1 MATETKNY
9 DEALKS
15 LKIDRTD
22 NGGSAPRWAT
32 VWILTGVAVIVGLLV
47 WLALRGN
54 AQTLEVET
62 VRAAAGGAA
71 GAEPGVVLNTTG
83 YIVAHHRIEVTA
95 KVAGKVAWIG
105 VEKGDKV
112 QQGQVVVRLEDQ
124 EYKAQWQQA
133 RGNVTNLEAKLREM
147 ENGSRPEE
155 IAVAK
160 ANVGQA
166 EADLENYRITLER
179 TRGLVSAG
187 VLSKQNLDD
196 AQARYDGQKAKVDSL
211 QKSYELVKLGPRIEQ
226 IDAVRGQLDQARGQ
240 LAYAQTLLDST
251 EIRSPVSGT
260 ILERAV
266 EVGEFV
272 TQSFVGDKG
281 AKGYVVALADL
292 NDLQVE
298 LDINQDDFAKL
309 TARQKGVVTTD
320 AYPDRKY
327 EGFIEEVSPAAD
339 RQKATVQIK
348 VKVVKPDEFLRP
360 EMNARVAFLADP
372 KTATATRGDPSI
384 VLPTAAIRDG
394 KAFIVQDGRVIERA
408 VKVRSTSSK
417 GTEISDGVLAGEEV
431 IVSPPAGLKTGDK
444 VKPKTKTA

>member
-1 MATETKNY
+1 MAIETRNY

-15 LKIDRTD
+15 LKIDRTQ
-22 NGGSAPRWAT
+22 NGRSAPRWAT
-32 VWILTGVAVIVGLLV
+32 VWILSGVAIVLALLA
-47 WLALRGN
+47 WLALHGT
-54 AQTLEVET
+54 AQAIEVET
-62 VRAAAGGAA
+62 VRASVSGSGAA
-71 GAEPGVVLNTTG
+71 PGVVLNATG
-83 YIVAHHRIEVTA
+83 YIVAHHRIEVTS

-112 QQGQVVVRLEDQ
+112 KQSQLVVKLEDQ

-133 RGNVTNLEAKLREM
+133 KGNVANLEAKLREM

-155 IAVAK
+155 IAAAK
-160 ANVGQA
+160 ANVAQS
-166 EADLENYRITLER
+166 EADLANYRTTLER

-187 VLSKQNLDD
+187 VLSAQNLDD
-196 AQARYDGQKAKVDSL
+196 AQARYEAQKARVDSL
-211 QKSYELVKLGPRIEQ
+211 QKNYELVKLGPRIEQ
-226 IDAVRGQLDQARGQ
+226 IDAVRGQLEQARGQ

-251 EIRSPVSGT
+251 EIRAPVSGT

-292 NDLQVE
+292 QDLQVE

-309 TARQKGVVTTD
+309 TPRQKGIVTTD

-327 EGFIEEVSPAAD
+327 DGFIEEISPAAD

-348 VKVVKPDEFLRP
+348 VKVQKPDEFLRP
-360 EMNARVAFLADP
+360 EMNARVAFVADP
-372 KTATATRGDPSI
+372 KTAAASASDPTVVIPSS
-384 VLPTAAIRDG
+384 AIRDG
-394 KAFIVQDGRVIERA
+394 KVFIVQDKRVIERA
-408 VKVRSTSSK
+408 IKVRSTSSH
-417 GTEISDGVLAGEEV
+417 GAEISDGVLAGDEV
-431 IVSPPAGLKTGDK
+431 IVTLPAGLKAGDRVRPKAKTG
-444 VKPKTKTA
+444 